1 MTKRRAAEIFFV
13 VVLTLL
19 GVACGGS
26 QGSPRGANTSK
37 STDLDLARTTT
48 NDSAAP
54 GDVAWSSSTHAG
66 ATSTEVPVTGRDA
79 VWGNGDAPVTI
90 MVFTDFQCPFC
101 SRAHPRVT
109 QLMRE
114 YGPSKLRVVFKHNP
128 LPFHQDAVPAALA
141 AQAVYELAGAS
152 AFFAYVELV
161 FQGQAQLSDAN
172 LLAWAAQVGVDRGA
186 LIRKVGSRDLQA
198 KLEADMALAQQV
210 GLSGTPAFLV
220 NGSRLIG
227 AQPYEAFKSLVDDE
241 LGAAQKLRSA
251 GTIPSAVYPARVAEN
266 LRVPAPDEDDDDGPV
281 APPPP
286 DTTVWKV
293 PVGKSP
299 STGPANALVTVV
311 EFSDFECPFCKK
323 GHKTVQELL
332 RRYPGK
338 IRVVFKHQPLPFHHR
353 AMPAALFATE
363 ARAQRGDKGF
373 WEAAQLLFDAAPR
386 LADEDL
392 VALAATM
399 KLNVARVKAALSKQ
413 THKAAIEA
421 DMDLAQDVSATGT
434 PAYYING
441 RKLSGAQPIEK
452 FQALIDA
459 ELRAAEATV
468 SAGTPAAGVY
478 AELIKHGASGKPLPV
493 AASTPG
499 FGKDN
504 PSKGPTKAPVTVQ
517 VFSDFQCPFCSRVL
531 PTLAQVEKKYAG
543 RVRIVWRN
551 MPLSFHGDAR
561 LAAQAAMEA
570 HAQKGDG
577 GFWKMH
583 DLLFANQSSLDR
595 SSLESHAKKLGL
607 DMLKFRAALEAS
619 VHEPVIA
626 ADEAAAKSAGV
637 SGTPSFIVNGYSLSG
652 AQSLRA
658 FEKVIDRALED
669 AKLGR
674 QPAP

>member
-1 MTKRRAAEIFFV
+1 MTKRRAAEIFFA

-26 QGSPRGANTSK
+26 HGSPRGANTPK

-48 NDSAAP
+48 NDSATP

-186 LIRKVGSRDLQA
+186 LIRKVGSRDFQA
-198 KLEADMALAQQV
+198 KLEADMALAQRV

-241 LGAAQKLRSA
+241 LVAAQKLRSA
-251 GTIPSAVYPARVAEN
+251 APSLARCIRHASPRICASP
-266 LRVPAPDEDDDDGPV
+266 LPMTTTTTAPV

-299 STGPANALVTVV
+299 SMGPANALVTLV

-323 GHKTVQELL
+323 GHKTVHETPAPLSRQDPRRLQAPAPSLSPAGDAGGAVRHGSARAARGQGLLAGDPIAL
-332 RRYPGK
+332 RRRPPPG
-338 IRVVFKHQPLPFHHR
+338 RLG
-353 AMPAALFATE
+353 PA
-363 ARAQRGDKGF
+363 G
-373 WEAAQLLFDAAPR
+373 
-386 LADEDL
+386 
-392 VALAATM
+392 
-399 KLNVARVKAALSKQ
+399 
-413 THKAAIEA
+413 
-421 DMDLAQDVSATGT
+421 
-434 PAYYING
+434 
-441 RKLSGAQPIEK
+441 
-452 FQALIDA
+452 
-459 ELRAAEATV
+459 
-468 SAGTPAAGVY
+468 
-478 AELIKHGASGKPLPV
+478 
-493 AASTPG
+493 
-499 FGKDN
+499 
-504 PSKGPTKAPVTVQ
+504 
-517 VFSDFQCPFCSRVL
+517 
-531 PTLAQVEKKYAG
+531 
-543 RVRIVWRN
+543 
-551 MPLSFHGDAR
+551 
-561 LAAQAAMEA
+561 
-570 HAQKGDG
+570 
-577 GFWKMH
+577 
-583 DLLFANQSSLDR
+583 
-595 SSLESHAKKLGL
+595 LGQ
-607 DMLKFRAALEAS
+607 
-619 VHEPVIA
+619 
-626 ADEAAAKSAGV
+626 ADEARRRPREG
-637 SGTPSFIVNGYSLSG
+637 
-652 AQSLRA
+652 
-658 FEKVIDRALED
+658 RALQAD
-669 AKLGR
+669 AQGR
-674 QPAP
+674 HRGRHEPGTMT